1 MSGGISQ
8 LQVVY
13 DPEQDRLLLRL
24 NTQSQDEF
32 RFWLTRRFTQ
42 LLHQALRTQV
52 DSDPD
57 LVTQATPEAQQ
68 AIQSFKREEAKSQG
82 DFQQEFKET
91 TSFPL
96 GVDPLLAF
104 KLTYK
109 NENGKLQLGI
119 EPKEGQGIKL
129 AVDMNL
135 NFNITQ
141 LLKSGSEK
149 AGWDIKWGDALEIPE
164 KRVIN

>member
-8 LQVVY
+8 LQIVY
-13 DPEQDRLLLRL
+13 DPEQDRLMLRV

-32 RFWLTRRFTQ
+32 RFWLTRRYTQ
-42 LLHQALRTQV
+42 LLHQALKTQV

-57 LVTQATPEAQQ
+57 VQTQVTPEAQQ

-82 DFQQEFKET
+82 DFKQEFKES

-96 GVDPLLAF
+96 GVEPLLAY
-104 KLTYK
+104 KLSYK
-109 NENGKLQLGI
+109 NEQGKLQLGI

-129 AVDMNL
+129 ALDMSLNL
-135 NFNITQ
+135 NITQ
-141 LLKSGSEK
+141 LLRAGSEK
-149 AGWDIKWGDALEIPE
+149 AGWGLSFDDGHEIPAE
-164 KRVIN
+164 RVIN